1 MNLALL
7 HLKELEI
14 EHIYQFG
21 TVFSNTCYEDSYMR
35 ISNAA
40 LLLGNLVLPPFQP
53 KKRFCRMWGNLIQ
66 KDGLWKKF
74 PEEYRGMGAP
84 GALAMKGWAKIIR
97 KPEIWN
103 GKLLPGAVLQ
113 GWEESSYYKM
123 VRKGVK
129 PPRDK
134 GHSFVFIS
142 YQYTEGSIT
151 GMRVADNGH
160 HYNSSNGIV
169 HRHQWRFL
177 VGANTIQ

>member
-1 MNLALL
+1 MSYSLL
-7 HLKELEI
+7 HRTALEI
-14 EHIYQFG
+14 EQIYQFG
-21 TVFSNTCYEDSYMR
+21 TQLDNVCYEDSYKR
-35 ISNAA
+35 IAHAA
-40 LLLGNLVLPPFQP
+40 LILGNLVLPPFQP

-97 KPEIWN
+97 GPEIWN
-103 GKLLPGAVLQ
+103 GKLGPGAVLQ
-113 GWEESSYYKM
+113 GWEESNYYKM

-142 YQYTEGSIT
+142 YQYMEGSIT
-151 GMRVADNGH
+151 GMRVADNGY
-160 HYNSSNGIV
+160 HYNRTNGIV
-169 HRHQWRFL
+169 HRQQWPFF
-177 VGANTIQ
+177 VGANTVE